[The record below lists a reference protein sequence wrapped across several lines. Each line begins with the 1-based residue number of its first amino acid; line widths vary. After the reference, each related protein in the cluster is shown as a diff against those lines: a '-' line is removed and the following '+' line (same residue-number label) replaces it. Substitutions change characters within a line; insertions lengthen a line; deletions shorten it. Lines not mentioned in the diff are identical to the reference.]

1 MLLPVVQQSL
11 ESDEGNTRNPHV
23 SEGHISSESKQATPA
38 APGRV
43 HMGQER
49 SWCLQPDLSF
59 RCQAGW
65 PPHST
70 GTPLHML
77 ISDRRLSHGV
87 RAKWPLH
94 HFPLPFPQLSWW
106 LFTTTKRKHISLS
119 SKANTP
125 QRTQRSQ
132 FCPRTVLGKTTRLR
146 FLFVS
151 IYRLEA
157 DFLNTSLPVSQ
168 ILDLQ

>member
-49 SWCLQPDLSF
+49 SWCLRPDLSF
-59 RCQAGW
+59 RCWAGW

-94 HFPLPFPQLSWW
+94 HFPFPFPQLK
-106 LFTTTKRKHISLS
+106 LVVIYHNQEKTHL
-119 SKANTP
+119 
-125 QRTQRSQ
+125 
-132 FCPRTVLGKTTRLR
+132 TVLKSKHFPKDSEISVLPPHRIGENYKTE
-146 FLFVS
+146 VS
-151 IYRLEA
+151 
-157 DFLNTSLPVSQ
+157 FCFH
-168 ILDLQ
+168 LQT